1 MNVLLVCVCLIVADD
16 GALIHEYA
24 LLTFQEDVHGTS
36 AAATTTATTDWPL
49 LWPPGG

>member
-1 MNVLLVCVCLIVADD
+1 MCVCLIVND

-36 AAATTTATTDWPL
+36 AAAAAAATTTATTEWPL